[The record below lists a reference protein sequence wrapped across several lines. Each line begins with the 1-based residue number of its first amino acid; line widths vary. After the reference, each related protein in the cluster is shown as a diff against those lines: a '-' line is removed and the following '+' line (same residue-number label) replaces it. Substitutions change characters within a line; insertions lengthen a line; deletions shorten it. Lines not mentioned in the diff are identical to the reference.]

1 MAALIEMRDVKKS
14 FGENVVLDGIDLE
27 VEQGD
32 IVAIIGSSGSGKST
46 MVRCLAGLED
56 VRSEPGGGLYR
67 HGISEF

>member
-14 FGENVVLDGIDLE
+14 FGDNVVLNGVNLK
-27 VEQGD
+27 VEKGD

-56 VRSEPGGGLYR
+56 IQS
-67 HGISEF
+67 